1 MTADHTDAPAPVD
14 EARRK
19 PSLRLRVAVV
29 FASLFVG
36 LLIFELFLRAVGYS
50 YPIFYEPDTSR
61 GYRLQPGREGWQ
73 TKEGRAYVRV
83 NGEGLR
89 DREHAK
95 AKPPGTLRV
104 AILGDSYSEA
114 AQVEQE
120 EAFWAVMER
129 RLRECPALSGRA
141 VEVINFGVSGYGTA
155 QQLLTL
161 REQVWAYSPDVVLLA
176 VTTNNDQ
183 IDNVRALKD
192 SDEMPY
198 FVLRGDELVLDDSF
212 RDSAAFRR
220 RTAWRGRLGRW
231 LHARLRFVQAVHH
244 AQTVIKSKLAA
255 RRARLAAEEE
265 ERRRRAAPPAADAAP
280 PQPAAA
286 AAEPDP
292 ANAVFLEPRNDTWRE
307 AWRVT
312 ERLIVEMRREV
323 EARGARFFVATLST
337 PIQVYPDPSLR
348 AAFMRRIGAE
358 GDLFYPDRRVA
369 SLGAREGINVVTLA
383 PELQAYADS
392 HKVFLHGFPGDLG
405 NGHWN
410 RDGHRLAGEILSDKL
425 CQQLGQAVAR

>member
-19 PSLRLRVAVV
+19 PSLRVRVVV
-29 FASLFVG
+29 VLTSLVVG
-36 LLIFELFLRAVGYS
+36 LLIFEIFLRAVGYT

-83 NGEGLR
+83 NSAGLR

-95 AKPPGTLRV
+95 EKPPGTLRV
-104 AILGDSYSEA
+104 AVLGDSYSEA

-155 QQLLTL
+155 QELITL

-183 IDNVRALKD
+183 IDNARALKD

-212 RDSAAFRR
+212 RDAAAFRR
-220 RTAWRGRLGRW
+220 RTAWHGRLGRW

-244 AQTVIKSKLAA
+244 AQTAVKSKLAA
-255 RRARLAAEEE
+255 RRARLAAEED
-265 ERRRRAAPPAADAAP
+265 ERRRRDAPPPARTDG
-280 PQPAAA
+280 AAA
-286 AAEPDP
+286 AQEAPTAAEPDP
-292 ANAVFLEPRNDTWRE
+292 ANMVFLEPRNDTWRE

-323 EARGARFFVATLST
+323 EARGARFVVATLST

-369 SLGAREGINVVTLA
+369 SLGEREGVSVVTLA
-383 PELQAYADS
+383 PELQAHADA

-410 RDGHRLAGEILSDKL
+410 ADGHRLAGELLSEKL
-425 CQQLGQAVAR
+425 CGLLVK